1 MLRALYISVA
11 LALFL
16 SPSTLQAQPQKT
28 DPELLRL
35 RQEYSQRF
43 LEPGPHM
50 QLAKYFREKG
60 NLIQA
65 FYILEAAR
73 RYRFDQE
80 TFDAAF
86 LLHFGGF
93 APLDNSPAA
102 EARYIEL
109 RKASPNDLKLL
120 RHLADIYIS
129 RSDYK
134 RGESLL
140 LSAYEKDPADYRT
153 LVALGEIYRRLGT
166 PEKAIRLVNLFLE
179 KYSDS
184 VGGYYFRLQ
193 SESDSPAA
201 KALLAD
207 AITKYPGEGY

>member
-65 FYILEAAR
+65 FYILEDAR
-73 RYRFDQE
+73 RNRFDQE

-93 APLDNSPAA
+93 APLDNSPAE
-102 EARYIEL
+102 EARYKEL
-109 RKASPNDLKLL
+109 VKSSPDDAKLL
-120 RHLADIYIS
+120 NHLADIYIS
-129 RSDYK
+129 RADYV
-134 RGESLL
+134 RGEPFLRK
-140 LSAYEKDPADYRT
+140 AYESDPLDYRI
-153 LVALGEIYRRLGT
+153 LLALAELYRRLDT
-166 PEKAIRLVNLFLE
+166 PEKGAQLIKEFE
-179 KYSDS
+179 K
-184 VGGYYFRLQ
+184 
-193 SESDSPAA
+193 
-201 KALLAD
+201 
-207 AITKYPGEGY
+207 